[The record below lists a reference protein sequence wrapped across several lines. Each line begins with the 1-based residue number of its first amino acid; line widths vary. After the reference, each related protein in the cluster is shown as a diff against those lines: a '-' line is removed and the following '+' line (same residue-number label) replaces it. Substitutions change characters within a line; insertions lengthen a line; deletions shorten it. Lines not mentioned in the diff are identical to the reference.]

1 MRRIRRIR
9 RIAGW
14 RNKREADMEIGEV
27 GLGVR
32 AEAEDL
38 RVLQVV
44 FLVVWIFYIFYFV
57 PLHLL

>member
-44 FLVVWIFYIFYFV
+44 FWVVWIFYIFYFV

>member
-9 RIAGW
+9 RIVGW